1 MGGGSEGVLRPKTP
15 EGLRMR
21 QSKTRPGKRRWKTRQ
36 GETRQDETRQGKKR
50 CHKTRQRKTWKS
62 TAKQDKKRQEK
73 HSRTRQGKA
82 WQAKQGKEKHDR
94 QNKARKSMTGKTRQ
108 GKAWQAK
115 QGKEKHDRQN
125 KARKSMTGKTRQGC
139 LPGLLISFCICSS
152 RYCLR
157 LARALDQ
164 RSLSTVR
171 SSSWYE
177 SRPFCS
183 LERTARQPMCTD
195 VMHSQISGR
204 VPELATGL
212 MRTSTRREWP
222 CSDNVQSQAYLCV
235 LSRISVSYSNGGVGV
250 GWTLHRSSK

>member
-1 MGGGSEGVLRPKTP
+1 MKQDK
-15 EGLRMR
+15 MR
-21 QSKTRPGKRRWKTRQ
+21 QDKARED
-36 GETRQDETRQGKKR
+36 ETRQDKGRHETRQDKGGHEKAQQN
-50 CHKTRQRKTWKS
+50 KTRQK
-62 TAKQDKKRQEK
+62 ARQEK
-73 HSRTRQGKA
+73 TGKA
-82 WQAKQGKEKHDR
+82 QQD
-94 QNKARKSMTGKTRQ
+94 KARKSMTGKTRQ
-108 GKAWQAK
+108 
-115 QGKEKHDRQN
+115 D
-125 KARKSMTGKTRQGC
+125 C

-212 MRTSTRREWP
+212 MRTSTRRE
-222 CSDNVQSQAYLCV
+222 
-235 LSRISVSYSNGGVGV
+235 
-250 GWTLHRSSK
+250 